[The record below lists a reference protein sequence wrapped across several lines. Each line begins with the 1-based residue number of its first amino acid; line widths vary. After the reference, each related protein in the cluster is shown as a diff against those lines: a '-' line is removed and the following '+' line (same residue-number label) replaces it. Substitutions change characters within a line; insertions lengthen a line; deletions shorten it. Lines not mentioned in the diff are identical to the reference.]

1 MIAEPTP
8 EHRYRDPSAP
18 IEERVANLLDLMTL
32 EEKIAQL
39 GSAWVFEVVKDKQ
52 LSPGDAD
59 RLLSKGIGHITRVSG
74 ASNLRPAEAA
84 RVTNEI
90 QRYLV
95 EETRLGI
102 PAIVHEEVCSGDR
115 KSVV

>member
-1 MIAEPTP
+1 MIAEQSPDP
-8 EHRYRDPSAP
+8 RYRDPSAP
-18 IEERVANLLDLMTL
+18 IEERVANLLEQMTL

-39 GSAWVFEVVKDKQ
+39 GSAWVFEVVKDKE

-59 RLLSKGIGHITRVSG
+59 RLLSRGIGHITRVSG
-74 ASNLRPAEAA
+74 ASDLRPAEAA

-95 EETRLGI
+95 REPGSASP
-102 PAIVHEEVCSGDR
+102 PACTKR
-115 KSVV
+115 CAR